1 MHLVFSLADG
11 SEVLAG
17 LELPRSKVVKML
29 GLVPLGTKKLS
40 FKGPV
45 TILCVESNNLKNVE
59 EQRDFFSLLIPLHL
73 SFASV
78 KREQYS
84 FTFMSSSVCCIPHES
99 CKCCAMSHILV
110 KCTRKQIMLLS
121 EHSSNRGGREKAE
134 RFFQARKCQ

>member
-59 EQRDFFSLLIPLHL
+59 EQRDFFFPFNPLT
-73 SFASV
+73 SQFCICE
-78 KREQYS
+78 KR
-84 FTFMSSSVCCIPHES
+84 TI
-99 CKCCAMSHILV
+99 
-110 KCTRKQIMLLS
+110 
-121 EHSSNRGGREKAE
+121 
-134 RFFQARKCQ
+134 